1 MLTALLAFVCLL
13 RSIAT
18 GADLTAGSLASRHQD
33 AVMHARYLEYSADLE
48 RQCGEKTAAERI
60 SVAGQVNIDGWSL
73 IASHIEIA
81 DGAQSSMDIQYFLR
95 NGIAVRQLEITHP
108 EYPPAARTPSLP
120 VPVSQS
126 VFQREAPM
134 HPMYLFTAFMG
145 RTLALESK
153 GEDAARSCAKY
164 RAVFDFP
171 AARGALDFCVDS
183 ATGLVKH
190 IDTDM
195 TLEDGCRYKA
205 RAEMQTLAGPP
216 SIMPPDEVA
225 AVFEKESGAAKP
237 DTKKPASARSACELP
252 RAPARIETYTARHG
266 LPDAPVTRLFIDRNG
281 TVWAASRKGVA
292 RFGNASWTLDTA
304 GGKLF
309 GLSIADLLVRPD
321 GSLWIATTAGI
332 LTLENGTWSAITTVQ
347 GLPDNNVTS
356 LIESTNGRVVW
367 AGTMRGL
374 GRWDKG
380 AWRTLTTEDGLPG
393 NDITALAIDRYG
405 TLWVGTPNGLA
416 IYSGGRFSRPDPAL
430 PISGQFIKNLT
441 AMPDGSVWAIAG
453 ALPGIVEMRTDS
465 WVHHTGR
472 TGLPCAHVAHA
483 APGPDGCLWAACLDI
498 QESGHEIL
506 TYDGISWRSM
516 PMPGGAFPYFLAP
529 AQDGSLWAAARDGV
543 MRLFFE

>member
-1 MLTALLAFVCLL
+1 MLTALLAFVCLF
-13 RSIAT
+13 RSVAT

-33 AVMHARYLEYSADLE
+33 AVMHARYLEYKADLE
-48 RQCGEKTAAERI
+48 RQCGQETAAERI
-60 SVAGQVNIDGWSL
+60 SVAGQVNIDGWSR

-81 DGAQSSMDIQYFLR
+81 DGAQSSMDIQYYLR

-108 EYPPAARTPSLP
+108 EYSTAVRTPSLP
-120 VPVSQS
+120 VSVTQS

-145 RTLALESK
+145 RTLSLESK
-153 GEDAARSCAKY
+153 GDDAARACSGF
-164 RAVFDFP
+164 RATFDFTQS
-171 AARGALDFCVDS
+171 RGVINFCVDS

-190 IDTDM
+190 IDADM
-195 TLEDGCRYKA
+195 TLEDGCRLKA
-205 RAEMQTLAGPP
+205 GAEIQTLAGPP
-216 SIMPPDEVA
+216 SITPPYDVA
-225 AVFEKESGAAKP
+225 AVFEKESGSAGP
-237 DTKKPASARSACELP
+237 DIKKPAEARTACELP
-252 RAPARIETYTARHG
+252 RAPARIETYTARQG
-266 LPDAPVTRLFIDRNG
+266 LPDAPVTRLLVDRNG
-281 TVWAASRKGVA
+281 AVWAASRKGVA
-292 RFGNASWTLDTA
+292 RLGNESWMLDTA

-321 GSLWIATTAGI
+321 GALWVATTAGI
-332 LTLENGTWSAITTVQ
+332 QTLENGSWSAITTAQ

-380 AWRTLTTEDGLPG
+380 AWRALTTADGLPG
-393 NDITALAIDRYG
+393 NDITELAMDSYG
-405 TLWVGTPNGLA
+405 TLWVGTPQGLA
-416 IYSGGRFSRPDPAL
+416 IYSGGRFSRPDPDL
-430 PISGQFIKNLT
+430 PISGQFIKNLA

-483 APGPDGCLWAACLDI
+483 APGPGGCLWAACLDI

-516 PMPGGAFPYFLAP
+516 PMPDGAFPYFLAP